1 MEQLKMVRTLP
12 CFTRGAV
19 CRYMTATL
27 MQSYLLDLYIETRRS
42 RSTSMPVTTG
52 VKIETRRSRSTSM
65 PVTTGVKI
73 ETGALVRLRCL

>member
-1 MEQLKMVRTLP
+1 MKGKTLDEDERKSFWRRWMEADEMEQLKMVRTLP

-52 VKIETRRSRSTSM
+52 VKEEA
-65 PVTTGVKI
+65 KK
-73 ETGALVRLRCL
+73 